1 MATKQERTKQK
12 IQSLSRYII
21 EKAECD
27 SYRAGTRSKQWHI
40 EADQK
45 LLDAVGGRSVLLRQA
60 VELEKLTGISGKII
74 VKWKAVR
81 TEIEKITVSPDAIPL
96 LCQVEQIEDPRERQ
110 LSQMELAE
118 SWKSRVAQADWL
130 IPYYD
135 HILERLNSG
144 KLVKD
149 VPGLEDPLFF
159 LFLNKTA
166 EERKPLYR
174 RAFSAQVCT
183 IWNGIAQ
190 TKQSES
196 KITPTKRFEKIYQSA
211 VLSVLKQYSPL
222 YEEGMSDEE
231 LLTAHGILT
240 YAQTLEFKGAVS
252 YRIDDGPAI
261 STAAQIYGT
270 MFNKQTLENAV
281 PISIVGIRQ
290 IMTIENKANYEKMQ
304 FRPDTLYIFCHGFFS
319 PPERK
324 FLSRVVALAGT
335 DTEYFHWGDMDY
347 GGIRI
352 FKFLQKNLF
361 PRLKPW
367 KMDVTDYKMALQMG
381 ASISLETDK
390 RERFEQMDAGVLTPL
405 KEAILKNGK
414 EIEQELLLLYGILY
428 QKTLRLQ

>member
-1 MATKQERTKQK
+1 MKQERTKQK

-60 VELEKLTGISGKII
+60 GELEKLTGISGKII

-110 LSQMELAE
+110 LSQMELTE
-118 SWKSRVAQADWL
+118 SWKSRVARADWL

-324 FLSRVVALAGT
+324 FLSRVVELAGT

-361 PRLKPW
+361 PKLKPW

-414 EIEQELLLLYGILY
+414 EIEQELLLL
-428 QKTLRLQ
+428 

>member
-1 MATKQERTKQK
+1 MKQERTKQK

-60 VELEKLTGISGKII
+60 GELEKLTGISGKII

-110 LSQMELAE
+110 LSQMELTE
-118 SWKSRVAQADWL
+118 NWKSRVAQADWL

-361 PRLKPW
+361 PKLKPW

-414 EIEQELLLLYGILY
+414 EIEQELLLL
-428 QKTLRLQ
+428 

>member
-1 MATKQERTKQK
+1 MKQERTKQK

-60 VELEKLTGISGKII
+60 GELEKLTGISGKII

-118 SWKSRVAQADWL
+118 SWKSRVVQADWL

-361 PRLKPW
+361 PKLKPW

-414 EIEQELLLLYGILY
+414 EIEQELLLL
-428 QKTLRLQ
+428 

>member
-1 MATKQERTKQK
+1 MKQERTKQK

-60 VELEKLTGISGKII
+60 GELEKLTGISGKII

-110 LSQMELAE
+110 LSQMELTE

-361 PRLKPW
+361 PKLKPW
-367 KMDVTDYKMALQMG
+367 KMDVIDYKMALQMG

-414 EIEQELLLLYGILY
+414 EIEQELLLL
-428 QKTLRLQ
+428 

>member
-1 MATKQERTKQK
+1 MKQERTKQK

-60 VELEKLTGISGKII
+60 GELEKLTGISGKII

-110 LSQMELAE
+110 LSQMELTE

-166 EERKPLYR
+166 EEREPLYR

-319 PPERK
+319 PLERK

-361 PRLKPW
+361 PKLKPW

-414 EIEQELLLLYGILY
+414 EIEQELLLL
-428 QKTLRLQ
+428 

>member
-12 IQSLSRYII
+12 IQTLSRYII

-60 VELEKLTGISGKII
+60 GELEKLTGISGKII

-110 LSQMELAE
+110 LSQMELTE

-361 PRLKPW
+361 PKLKPW

-414 EIEQELLLLYGILY
+414 EIEQELLLL
-428 QKTLRLQ
+428 

>member
-1 MATKQERTKQK
+1 MKQERTKQK

-60 VELEKLTGISGKII
+60 GEFEKLTGISGKII

-110 LSQMELAE
+110 LSQMELTE
-118 SWKSRVAQADWL
+118 SWKSRVSQADWL

-361 PRLKPW
+361 PKLKPW

-414 EIEQELLLLYGILY
+414 EIEQELLLL
-428 QKTLRLQ
+428 

>member
-1 MATKQERTKQK
+1 MKQERTKQK

-60 VELEKLTGISGKII
+60 GELEKLTGISGKII

-96 LCQVEQIEDPRERQ
+96 LCQEEQIEDPRERQ

-319 PPERK
+319 PLERK
-324 FLSRVVALAGT
+324 FLSRVVELAGT

-361 PRLKPW
+361 PKLKPW

-414 EIEQELLLLYGILY
+414 EIEQELLLL
-428 QKTLRLQ
+428 

>member
-1 MATKQERTKQK
+1 MKQERTKQK

-60 VELEKLTGISGKII
+60 GELEKLTGISGKII

-81 TEIEKITVSPDAIPL
+81 TEIEKITVSSDAIPL

-110 LSQMELAE
+110 LSQMELTE

-324 FLSRVVALAGT
+324 FLSRVVELAGT

-361 PRLKPW
+361 PKLKPW
-367 KMDVTDYKMALQMG
+367 KMDVTDYKVALQMG

-414 EIEQELLLLYGILY
+414 EIEQELLLL
-428 QKTLRLQ
+428 

>member
-1 MATKQERTKQK
+1 MKQERTKQK

-45 LLDAVGGRSVLLRQA
+45 LLDAVGDRSVLLRQA
-60 VELEKLTGISGKII
+60 GELEKLTGISGKII

-81 TEIEKITVSPDAIPL
+81 TEIEKITVSSDAIPL

-110 LSQMELAE
+110 LSQMELTE

-281 PISIVGIRQ
+281 PISIGGIRQ

-324 FLSRVVALAGT
+324 FLSRVVELAGT

-361 PRLKPW
+361 PKLKPW

-414 EIEQELLLLYGILY
+414 EIEQELLLL
-428 QKTLRLQ
+428 

>member
-1 MATKQERTKQK
+1 MKQERTKQK

-60 VELEKLTGISGKII
+60 GELEKLTGISGKII

-110 LSQMELAE
+110 LSQMELTE

-304 FRPDTLYIFCHGFFS
+304 FRPDTLYIFCHGFFC

-352 FKFLQKNLF
+352 FKFLQKSLF
-361 PRLKPW
+361 PKLKPW

-414 EIEQELLLLYGILY
+414 EIEQELLLL
-428 QKTLRLQ
+428 

>member
-1 MATKQERTKQK
+1 MKQERTKQK

-60 VELEKLTGISGKII
+60 GELEKLTGISGKII

-110 LSQMELAE
+110 LSQMELTE
-118 SWKSRVAQADWL
+118 SWKSRVSQADWL

-190 TKQSES
+190 TKQSEL

-361 PRLKPW
+361 PKLKPW

-414 EIEQELLLLYGILY
+414 EIEQELLLL
-428 QKTLRLQ
+428 

>member
-1 MATKQERTKQK
+1 MAMKQERTKQK
-12 IQSLSRYII
+12 IQTLSRYII

-60 VELEKLTGISGKII
+60 GELEKLTGISGKII

-110 LSQMELAE
+110 LSQMELTE

-149 VPGLEDPLFF
+149 VPGLEDPMFF

-211 VLSVLKQYSPL
+211 VLSVLKQYSSL

-361 PRLKPW
+361 PKLKPW

-414 EIEQELLLLYGILY
+414 EIEQELLLL
-428 QKTLRLQ
+428 

>member
-1 MATKQERTKQK
+1 MKQERTKQK

-110 LSQMELAE
+110 LSQMELTE

-183 IWNGIAQ
+183 TWNGIAQ

-361 PRLKPW
+361 PKLKPW

-414 EIEQELLLLYGILY
+414 EIEQELLLL
-428 QKTLRLQ
+428 

>member
-1 MATKQERTKQK
+1 MKQERTKQK

-60 VELEKLTGISGKII
+60 GELEKLTGISGKII

-110 LSQMELAE
+110 LSQMELTE

-361 PRLKPW
+361 PKLKPW

-405 KEAILKNGK
+405 KEAILENGK
-414 EIEQELLLLYGILY
+414 EIEQELLLL
-428 QKTLRLQ
+428 

>member
-1 MATKQERTKQK
+1 MKQERTKQK

-81 TEIEKITVSPDAIPL
+81 TEIEKITVSSDAIPL

-324 FLSRVVALAGT
+324 FLSRVVELAGT

-361 PRLKPW
+361 PKLKPW

-414 EIEQELLLLYGILY
+414 EIEQELLLL
-428 QKTLRLQ
+428 

>member
-60 VELEKLTGISGKII
+60 GELEKLTGISGKII

-110 LSQMELAE
+110 LSQMELTE

-149 VPGLEDPLFF
+149 VPGLKDPLFF

-352 FKFLQKNLF
+352 FKFLQKSLF
-361 PRLKPW
+361 PKLKPW

-390 RERFEQMDAGVLTPL
+390 RERFEQMDAGILTPL

-414 EIEQELLLLYGILY
+414 EIEQELLLL
-428 QKTLRLQ
+428 

>member
-1 MATKQERTKQK
+1 MAMKQERTKQK

-60 VELEKLTGISGKII
+60 GELEKLTGISGKII

-110 LSQMELAE
+110 LSQMELTE

-361 PRLKPW
+361 PKLKPW

-414 EIEQELLLLYGILY
+414 EIEQELLLL
-428 QKTLRLQ
+428 

>member
-1 MATKQERTKQK
+1 MAMKQERTKQK

-60 VELEKLTGISGKII
+60 GELEKLTGISGKII

-81 TEIEKITVSPDAIPL
+81 TEIEKITVSSDAIPL

-110 LSQMELAE
+110 LSQMELTE

-149 VPGLEDPLFF
+149 VPGLEDPMFF

-174 RAFSAQVCT
+174 RAFSAQVCI

-335 DTEYFHWGDMDY
+335 NTEYFHWGDMDY

-414 EIEQELLLLYGILY
+414 EIEQELLLL
-428 QKTLRLQ
+428 

>member
-1 MATKQERTKQK
+1 MKQERTKQK

-60 VELEKLTGISGKII
+60 GELEKLTGISGKII

-81 TEIEKITVSPDAIPL
+81 TEIEKITVSSDAIPL

-110 LSQMELAE
+110 LSQMELTE

-174 RAFSAQVCT
+174 RAFSVQVCT

-361 PRLKPW
+361 PKLKPW

-414 EIEQELLLLYGILY
+414 EIEQELLLL
-428 QKTLRLQ
+428 

>member
-1 MATKQERTKQK
+1 MKQERTKQK

-60 VELEKLTGISGKII
+60 GELEKLTGISGKII

-110 LSQMELAE
+110 LSQMELTE

-190 TKQSES
+190 TKQSEL

-324 FLSRVVALAGT
+324 FLSRVVELAGT

-361 PRLKPW
+361 PKLKPW

-414 EIEQELLLLYGILY
+414 EIEQELLLL
-428 QKTLRLQ
+428 

>member
-1 MATKQERTKQK
+1 MAMKQERTKQK

-60 VELEKLTGISGKII
+60 GELEKLTGISGKII

-81 TEIEKITVSPDAIPL
+81 TEIEKITVSSDAIPL

-110 LSQMELAE
+110 LSQMELTE

-304 FRPDTLYIFCHGFFS
+304 FRRDTLYIFCHGFFS

-324 FLSRVVALAGT
+324 FLSRVVELAGT

-361 PRLKPW
+361 PKLKPW
-367 KMDVTDYKMALQMG
+367 KMDVTDYTMALQMG

-414 EIEQELLLLYGILY
+414 EIEQELLLL
-428 QKTLRLQ
+428 

>member
-1 MATKQERTKQK
+1 MAMKQERTKQK

-60 VELEKLTGISGKII
+60 GELEKLTGISGKII

-81 TEIEKITVSPDAIPL
+81 TEIEKITVSSDAIPL

-361 PRLKPW
+361 PKLKPW

-414 EIEQELLLLYGILY
+414 EIEQELLLL
-428 QKTLRLQ
+428 

>member
-1 MATKQERTKQK
+1 MKQERTKQK

-60 VELEKLTGISGKII
+60 GELEKLTGISGKII

-110 LSQMELAE
+110 LSQMELTE

-381 ASISLETDK
+381 ASILLETDK

-414 EIEQELLLLYGILY
+414 EIEQELLLL
-428 QKTLRLQ
+428 

>member
-60 VELEKLTGISGKII
+60 GELEKLTGISGKII

-110 LSQMELAE
+110 LSQMELTE

-361 PRLKPW
+361 PKLKPW

-414 EIEQELLLLYGILY
+414 EIEQELLLL
-428 QKTLRLQ
+428 

>member
-1 MATKQERTKQK
+1 MAMKQERTKQK
-12 IQSLSRYII
+12 IQTLSRYII

-60 VELEKLTGISGKII
+60 GELEKLTGISGKII

-110 LSQMELAE
+110 LSQMELTE
-118 SWKSRVAQADWL
+118 SWKSRVVQADWL

-149 VPGLEDPLFF
+149 VPGLEDPMFF

-361 PRLKPW
+361 PKLKPW

-414 EIEQELLLLYGILY
+414 EIEQELLLL
-428 QKTLRLQ
+428 

>member
-60 VELEKLTGISGKII
+60 GELEKLTGISGKII

-81 TEIEKITVSPDAIPL
+81 TEIEKITVSSDAIPL

-110 LSQMELAE
+110 LSQMELTE

-174 RAFSAQVCT
+174 RAFSAQVCI

-324 FLSRVVALAGT
+324 FLSRVVELAGT

-361 PRLKPW
+361 PKLKPW

-414 EIEQELLLLYGILY
+414 EIEQELLLL
-428 QKTLRLQ
+428 

>member
-12 IQSLSRYII
+12 IQTLSRYII

-60 VELEKLTGISGKII
+60 GELEKLTGISGKII

-166 EERKPLYR
+166 EEREPLYR

-361 PRLKPW
+361 PKLKPW

-414 EIEQELLLLYGILY
+414 EIEQELLLL
-428 QKTLRLQ
+428 

>member
-12 IQSLSRYII
+12 IQSLNRYII

-40 EADQK
+40 EADRK

-60 VELEKLTGISGKII
+60 GDLEKLTGISGKII

-81 TEIEKITVSPDAIPL
+81 TEIEKITVSSDAIPL

-110 LSQMELAE
+110 LSQMELTE

-319 PPERK
+319 PLERK
-324 FLSRVVALAGT
+324 FLSRVVELAGT

-361 PRLKPW
+361 PKLKPW

-414 EIEQELLLLYGILY
+414 EIEQELLLL
-428 QKTLRLQ
+428 

>member
-1 MATKQERTKQK
+1 MKQERTKQK

-60 VELEKLTGISGKII
+60 GELEKLTGISGKII

-81 TEIEKITVSPDAIPL
+81 TEIEKITVSSDAIPL

-110 LSQMELAE
+110 LSQMELTE

-304 FRPDTLYIFCHGFFS
+304 FRRDTLYIFCHGFFS

-324 FLSRVVALAGT
+324 FLSRVVELAGT

-361 PRLKPW
+361 PKLKPW

-414 EIEQELLLLYGILY
+414 EIEQELLLL
-428 QKTLRLQ
+428 

>member
-27 SYRAGTRSKQWHI
+27 SYRAGTRSMQWHI

-60 VELEKLTGISGKII
+60 GELEKLTGISGKII

-110 LSQMELAE
+110 LSQMELTE

-166 EERKPLYR
+166 EEREPLYR

-183 IWNGIAQ
+183 IWNGIVQ

-361 PRLKPW
+361 PKLKPW

-414 EIEQELLLLYGILY
+414 EIEQELLLL
-428 QKTLRLQ
+428 

>member
-1 MATKQERTKQK
+1 MKQERTKQK

-60 VELEKLTGISGKII
+60 GELEKLTGISGKII

-81 TEIEKITVSPDAIPL
+81 TEIEKITVSLDAIPL

-110 LSQMELAE
+110 LSQMELTE

-319 PPERK
+319 PLERK

-361 PRLKPW
+361 PKLKPW

-414 EIEQELLLLYGILY
+414 EIEQELLLL
-428 QKTLRLQ
+428 

>member
-1 MATKQERTKQK
+1 MAMKQERTKQK

-60 VELEKLTGISGKII
+60 GELEKLTGISGKII

-110 LSQMELAE
+110 LSQMELTE

-361 PRLKPW
+361 PKLKPW

-405 KEAILKNGK
+405 KEAILENGK
-414 EIEQELLLLYGILY
+414 EIEQELLLL
-428 QKTLRLQ
+428 

>member
-1 MATKQERTKQK
+1 MKQERTKQK

-60 VELEKLTGISGKII
+60 GELEKLTGISGKII

-81 TEIEKITVSPDAIPL
+81 TEIEKITVSSDAIPL

-110 LSQMELAE
+110 LSQMELTE

-324 FLSRVVALAGT
+324 FLSRVVELAGT

-361 PRLKPW
+361 PKLKPW
-367 KMDVTDYKMALQMG
+367 KMDVTDYKMALQLG
-381 ASISLETDK
+381 ASISLEADK
-390 RERFEQMDAGVLTPL
+390 REKFEHMDAGVLTPL

-414 EIEQELLLLYGILY
+414 EIEQELLLL
-428 QKTLRLQ
+428 

>member
-1 MATKQERTKQK
+1 MKQERTKQK

-60 VELEKLTGISGKII
+60 GELEKLTGISGKII

-110 LSQMELAE
+110 LSQMELTE
-118 SWKSRVAQADWL
+118 SWKSRVVQADWL

-335 DTEYFHWGDMDY
+335 DTEYFHWGDMNY

-361 PRLKPW
+361 PKLKPW

-414 EIEQELLLLYGILY
+414 EIEQELLLL
-428 QKTLRLQ
+428 

>member
-1 MATKQERTKQK
+1 MKQERTKQK

-60 VELEKLTGISGKII
+60 GELEKLTGISGKII

-110 LSQMELAE
+110 LSQMELTE

-166 EERKPLYR
+166 EERKPL
-174 RAFSAQVCT
+174 
-183 IWNGIAQ
+183 
-190 TKQSES
+190 
-196 KITPTKRFEKIYQSA
+196 
-211 VLSVLKQYSPL
+211 
-222 YEEGMSDEE
+222 
-231 LLTAHGILT
+231 
-240 YAQTLEFKGAVS
+240 
-252 YRIDDGPAI
+252 
-261 STAAQIYGT
+261 
-270 MFNKQTLENAV
+270 
-281 PISIVGIRQ
+281 
-290 IMTIENKANYEKMQ
+290 
-304 FRPDTLYIFCHGFFS
+304 
-319 PPERK
+319 
-324 FLSRVVALAGT
+324 
-335 DTEYFHWGDMDY
+335 
-347 GGIRI
+347 
-352 FKFLQKNLF
+352 
-361 PRLKPW
+361 
-367 KMDVTDYKMALQMG
+367 
-381 ASISLETDK
+381 
-390 RERFEQMDAGVLTPL
+390 
-405 KEAILKNGK
+405 
-414 EIEQELLLLYGILY
+414 
-428 QKTLRLQ
+428 

>member
-1 MATKQERTKQK
+1 MAMKQERTKQK
-12 IQSLSRYII
+12 IQTLSRYII

-60 VELEKLTGISGKII
+60 GELEKLTGISGKII

-110 LSQMELAE
+110 LSQMELTE

-149 VPGLEDPLFF
+149 VPGLEDPMFF

-361 PRLKPW
+361 PKLKPW

-381 ASISLETDK
+381 ASISLEADK
-390 RERFEQMDAGVLTPL
+390 REKFEHMDAGVLTPL

-414 EIEQELLLLYGILY
+414 EIEQELLLL
-428 QKTLRLQ
+428 

>member
-1 MATKQERTKQK
+1 MKQERTKQK

-27 SYRAGTRSKQWHI
+27 SYRAGMRSKQWHI

-60 VELEKLTGISGKII
+60 GELEKLTGISGKII

-110 LSQMELAE
+110 LSQMELTE

-231 LLTAHGILT
+231 LLTAHGSLT

-290 IMTIENKANYEKMQ
+290 IMTVENKANYEKMQ

-361 PRLKPW
+361 PKLKPW
-367 KMDVTDYKMALQMG
+367 KMDVTDYKMALQLG
-381 ASISLETDK
+381 ASISLEADK
-390 RERFEQMDAGVLTPL
+390 REKFEHMDAGVLTPL

-414 EIEQELLLLYGILY
+414 EIEQELLLL
-428 QKTLRLQ
+428 